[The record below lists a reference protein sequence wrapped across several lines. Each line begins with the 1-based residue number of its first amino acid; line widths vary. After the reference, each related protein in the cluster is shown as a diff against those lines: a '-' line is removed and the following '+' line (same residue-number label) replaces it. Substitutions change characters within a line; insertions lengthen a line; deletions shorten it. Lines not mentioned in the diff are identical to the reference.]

1 MSFLVVSLALVVYT
15 RVPCFDVS
23 ITIVSR
29 ITSLPVG
36 KEKFFKCLCY
46 GF

>member
-15 RVPCFDVS
+15 RVPFFDVS
-23 ITIVSR
+23 ITTR
-29 ITSLPVG
+29 ITSLSVG